1 MTARQDLKSGMRDF
15 SRTLSCNKR
24 TPRRFTN
31 SELLQRTT
39 LSSQAKVYLVPA
51 ASTTQFSVCQQSA
64 FSRFISKWQNWQ
76 SHGWC
81 YESNAPDVSS
91 SQIIFSFNTRRQR
104 PVMNTSRV
112 SNPQMSIQKKQKSAS
127 LAHRASQF
135 SRQWIN
141 IAHQKSRARQIA
153 EKLTTAS
160 AFTIQAKNTAWYRTL
175 LGCKH
180 YNERTNKGC
189 SAWRWDLL
197 CIRVDCRRGKI
208 VRSEKPTISRCRYGR
223 RAKTREVHPTSPRS
237 IWSAGLAVFTWK
249 VWHFAIGLLEQ

>member
-1 MTARQDLKSGMRDF
+1 
-15 SRTLSCNKR
+15 
-24 TPRRFTN
+24 
-31 SELLQRTT
+31 
-39 LSSQAKVYLVPA
+39 
-51 ASTTQFSVCQQSA
+51 
-64 FSRFISKWQNWQ
+64 
-76 SHGWC
+76 
-81 YESNAPDVSS
+81 
-91 SQIIFSFNTRRQR
+91 
-104 PVMNTSRV
+104 MNTSRV

-127 LAHRASQF
+127 LAHHASQF

-153 EKLTTAS
+153 EKLTTAG

-208 VRSEKPTISRCRYGR
+208 VRSEKPTISRYRYGR
-223 RAKTREVHPTSPRS
+223 RAKTREVHPTRPRS

-249 VWHFAIGLLEQ
+249 VWHFAIGAAWTITMDCYVCLEHRMWSGFPIVAGLKTQQNGMSNLRAV